1 MRKRKAAGG
10 GGGQLSRERIL
21 AVSGRVFNRRGYHGT
36 TLDDIARALGVTKAA
51 LYYHVRN
58 KEELLFQCHQ
68 RALDIAMEGFHRAL
82 AQPAPP
88 DEQLRAALAH
98 YIEGMADQLQGTV
111 VLLEQGALSPR
122 HHRQIVRGRDEYERV
137 LRRAIADG
145 VAAGVFVPCDPKL
158 VGFAILG
165 AVHWIPKWYH
175 PAGPSPASEI
185 AEAFAAYLVRGLTKQ
200 PSPDLPAPRRAVAP
214 PGRATSHE
222 QPA

>member
-1 MRKRKAAGG
+1 MRKRKAAGR

-51 LYYHVRN
+51 LYYHVKN

-68 RALDIAMEGFHRAL
+68 RALDIGLEGFERAL
-82 AQPAPP
+82 AQPAAP
-88 DEQLRAALAH
+88 DDRLRLALAH
-98 YIEGMADQLQGTV
+98 YIEGMADQLQGTA

-122 HHRQIVRGRDEYERV
+122 HHRQIVRGRDEYEGA
-137 LRRAIADG
+137 LRGAIADG
-145 VAAGVFVPCDPKL
+145 IAAGVFVPCDAKL

-175 PAGPSPASEI
+175 PAGPSTAREI
-185 AEAFAAYLVRGLTKQ
+185 AEAFSAYLVRGLTKQ
-200 PSPDLPAPRRAVAP
+200 PASDLPAPRRVAAP
-214 PGRATSHE
+214 SRRARGHDR
-222 QPA
+222 PV